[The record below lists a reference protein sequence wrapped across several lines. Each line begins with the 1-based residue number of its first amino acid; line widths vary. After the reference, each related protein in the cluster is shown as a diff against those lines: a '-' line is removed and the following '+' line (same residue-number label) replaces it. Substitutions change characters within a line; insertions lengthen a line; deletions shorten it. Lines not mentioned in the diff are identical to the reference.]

1 MSSSAKLS
9 KKIVIVETWKGMSEV
24 QSNWG
29 EIYIL
34 KTKYHSINNRN
45 IFLEDYEKINKIEDK
60 LDSFLE
66 MLCKKFYHRDF
77 MLLNKYIMKMKREIK
92 KMEKL
97 LKDCDLFEV
106 DDFYAINY
114 FLHNKVMLKYQYKR
128 ILNVLEEFRYFYEE
142 IDYINNLYEIFKKEI
157 WPIIIKIKDKLHRR
171 AIYKM

>member
-1 MSSSAKLS
+1 MVNKMSSSAKLS
-9 KKIVIVETWKGMSEV
+9 KKNVIVETWKGMSEV

-34 KTKYHSINNRN
+34 KTKYDSINNRN
-45 IFLEDYEKINKIEDK
+45 RFLEDYEKMNKIEDK

-66 MLCKKFYHRDF
+66 MLCKKFYHPDF

-114 FLHNKVMLKYQYKR
+114 FLHNKVMLNINIKEYWMFWKDLGIIMKLILLMIFMKFLKKKYGQ
-128 ILNVLEEFRYFYEE
+128 
-142 IDYINNLYEIFKKEI
+142 
-157 WPIIIKIKDKLHRR
+157 
-171 AIYKM
+171 